1 MKVLK
6 KVMTEAKY
14 YAVPD
19 EDDLDGQTEAILNMP
34 AVQPVDVDIDDEL
47 GMIDDIETRAG
58 NLGSIYGDE
67 EVGLDDELAP
77 EECEDGECEDGEVY
91 EITSTDPVCPCCGC
105 KLVITD
111 LPSEAEADVD
121 DATGEEETTEDGD
134 EDGVEVIE
142 DDGEEGDEDDVK
154 VIEDDEE
161 SEDDDEVEVIEDD
174 EEEE

>member
-111 LPSEAEADVD
+111 LPSEAETDVD
-121 DATGEEETTEDGD
+121 DATGEEEVSAEDGD
-134 EDGVEVIE
+134 EDDVEVIE
-142 DDGEEGDEDDVK
+142 DDGDEGDEDDVE

-161 SEDDDEVEVIEDD
+161 SEDDDED
-174 EEEE
+174 EE

>member
-19 EDDLDGQTEAILNMP
+19 EDDLEGQTEAILNMP

-111 LPSEAEADVD
+111 LPSEAETDVD
-121 DATGEEETTEDGD
+121 DATGEEETSEDGD
-134 EDGVEVIE
+134 EDDVEVIE
-142 DDGEEGDEDDVK
+142 DDGEEGDEDDVE

-174 EEEE
+174 DEEE

>member
-77 EECEDGECEDGEVY
+77 EECEDGECEDSEVY

-121 DATGEEETTEDGD
+121 DATGEEEASEDGD

-142 DDGEEGDEDDVK
+142 DDSEEGDEDDVE

-174 EEEE
+174 EDEE

>member
-121 DATGEEETTEDGD
+121 DATGEEEAAEDGD

-142 DDGEEGDEDDVK
+142 DDGEEGDEDDVE

>member
-121 DATGEEETTEDGD
+121 DATGEEEAAEDGD

-142 DDGEEGDEDDVK
+142 DDGEEGDEDDVE

-174 EEEE
+174 EDEE